1 MNVAEQYPAVTDASG
16 RTWYRPVRPA
26 GADFSQWGWTSDP
39 AQAHPDY
46 QTDLA
51 AMVRD
56 REAPVV
62 AAAAAT
68 AERYRGAFEQ
78 VLRLAEAAAEPPVR
92 EQGDQAALF
101 DAAAYGVAYVAVRPS

>member
-62 AAAAAT
+62 A
-68 AERYRGAFEQ
+68 
-78 VLRLAEAAAEPPVR
+78 EPPVR